1 MTWAEAY
8 READEQIACWRRAGV
23 TPAQAVIA
31 LNAVDVSEEAALQ
44 LLWLPVRQRLAAW
57 ARLFGEYGKWEG

>member
-31 LNAVDVSEEAALQ
+31 LNAVDVSDVSDVSEEAALQ

-57 ARLFGEYGKWEG
+57 ARAFG